1 MASAATLLSLLRP
14 AAASTPG
21 RSEPGP
27 RIGLALGSGGVR
39 GLAHLSVFEV
49 LEELGVRPCC
59 IAGSS
64 IGAIMGALYA
74 AGLSTAQIRA
84 AIEALALR
92 TDEGWARAL
101 FKGNWT
107 RWLQFFRP
115 FGDDGGLVE
124 ADAFIEHLADLA
136 GVRRFEALE
145 IPLQVVA
152 TDYWQRSPA
161 VFDAGELW
169 PAVQG
174 SMAVP
179 GLFSPVSHQERV
191 LVDGGLTNPV
201 PYDILPDDCDI
212 TIAVDVLGARVP
224 EDGDTGVAP
233 KPSYLDNSFNTFQI
247 MQSAILQEKLRRQQP
262 DFLVSPEI
270 RNVQMLDFHRFEEI
284 FAQAQP
290 AAERLREGLQARLG
304 GR

>member
-1 MASAATLLSLLRP
+1 MASTATLLSLLRP
-14 AAASTPG
+14 AAAAAPERGDTA
-21 RSEPGP
+21 P

-39 GLAHLSVFEV
+39 GLAHVQVFEV
-49 LEELGVRPCC
+49 LEELGVRPHR

-74 AGLSTAQIRA
+74 AGLSAAQIRTA
-84 AIEALALR
+84 VEELALK
-92 TDEGWARAL
+92 TDEGWFRAL

-107 RWLQFFRP
+107 RWLQFFQP
-115 FGDDGGLVE
+115 FGDGGGLVE
-124 ADAFIEHLADLA
+124 ADAFIEYLADLA

-152 TDYWQRSPA
+152 TDYWRRSPA
-161 VFDAGELW
+161 VFDAGALW

-179 GLFSPVSHQERV
+179 GLFSPVTHQERV

-201 PYDILPDDCDI
+201 PYDILPDDCEI

-224 EDGDTGVAP
+224 EGGDAGAAP

-247 MQSAILQEKLRRQQP
+247 MQSAILQEKLRRQRP

-290 AAERLREGLQARLG
+290 AAERLREGLRARLG
-304 GR
+304 EG